1 VEKSFPRSA
10 DLESPEYVCEVYR
23 MCGGKVR
30 YRRLKHALCAF
41 NRMQK
46 LVGARPEG
54 GVYHCGVCSD
64 YHITKRLRFY

>member
-1 VEKSFPRSA
+1 
-10 DLESPEYVCEVYR
+10 

-64 YHITKRLRFY
+64 YHITKRLRFN